1 MRRPRALYAA
11 LLAMRVLLALS
22 PSYIHPDE
30 FFQAPEVAASD
41 ILGVDGVRTWEF
53 TGTNPIRSIVSI
65 YGYSGTPF
73 ILLRAMCAVLRLTGL
88 MKMDAQPSTLAVFW
102 AQRLFMAWVSLVVD
116 WCVCRVIARR
126 CPGAR
131 LLPTMLVLASS
142 HCLAV
147 FHTRPFGNA
156 AASVLLALCFDLV
169 SQIECALADAERQHV
184 QLPPPLRLRQPFCLL
199 AAVGVVGVFSHVTF
213 APFFLPLA
221 LVAAT
226 MVVFSACRGTVAVA
240 HALATL
246 ALGTGC
252 AALVALGLVLA
263 DSVYY
268 GTVRYDSRAA
278 FGVAG
283 TLTCTVVN
291 NLRYNSDAANLAAHG
306 LHARYMHLAVSM
318 PLLFGPLYLLA
329 VAKLWTSVRR
339 ISRGFCSS
347 TTTTGVRYLSSSS
360 SSASPRGGGGSG
372 CAAVDSTM
380 LSACLS
386 VVVGVLAL
394 SLARHQEPRFLLPAL
409 PGIVLFTWR
418 WHRLLPAYFWQLWI
432 VYNLAVAGIFGG
444 VHQAGVVPVVKY
456 LADTS
461 VAREL
466 GCVPL
471 NLPSGGDDVVCAHT
485 TNGHTS
491 SSNALDGSLALAFP
505 RLKTNVLLYATY
517 LAPRHLL
524 VQNKQHRQLQARVA
538 MTDLVSMDGSQVQ
551 AVLRSSVLVRCPAD
565 AAADAQRM
573 VFARPSSS
581 FSSPTQDTRR
591 AAAEY
596 ERTLLVVP
604 ASTDLSSLLPA
615 NHSSL
620 SSLFELRLLYSY
632 APHVNFDH
640 IQTVLN
646 APFLATRLDV
656 YLVCDG

>member
-53 TGTNPIRSIVSI
+53 TGANPIRSIVPI

-73 ILLRAMCAVLRLTGL
+73 ILLRAVCAALRLTGL
-88 MKMDAQPSTLAVFW
+88 VKADAAQQPSTLAVFW
-102 AQRLFMAWVSLVVD
+102 AQRLFMACLSLVVD
-116 WCVCRVIARR
+116 WCVYRVIARR
-126 CPGAR
+126 YPGAR
-131 LLPTMLVLASS
+131 MLPTMLVLASS
-142 HCLAV
+142 HCLVV

-156 AASVLLALCFDLV
+156 VASVLLALGFDLV
-169 SQIECALADAERQHV
+169 SQIECALAQQQRPSP
-184 QLPPPLRLRQPFCLL
+184 LLRLRQPFCLL
-199 AAVGVVGVFSHVTF
+199 AVVGVVGVFSHVTF

-221 LVAAT
+221 LVAGT
-226 MVVFSACRGTVAVA
+226 MVVSSAWRGTVTVA
-240 HALATL
+240 HALVTL

-252 AALVALGLVLA
+252 AALTALGLVLA

-268 GTVRYDSRAA
+268 GTVRHDSRAV
-278 FGVAG
+278 FGVSG

-291 NLRYNSDAANLAAHG
+291 NFRYNSNAANLAAHG

-329 VAKLWTSVRR
+329 VAKLWASVKR
-339 ISRGFCSS
+339 ISRCFCTSS
-347 TTTTGVRYLSSSS
+347 TTTGAKYSSSSS
-360 SSASPRGGGGSG
+360 SSASPRSNGGGGGG
-372 CAAVDSTM
+372 CEAVDFTM

-409 PGIVLFTWR
+409 PGIILFTWR
-418 WHRLLPAYFWQLWI
+418 WHRLLPAYFWQLWV

-471 NLPSGGDDVVCAHT
+471 NLPNGGDNVVCAHT
-485 TNGHTS
+485 TNRRS
-491 SSNALDGSLALAFP
+491 SASDDSLALAFP

-538 MTDLVSMDGSQVQ
+538 MTDLVSMDGGQVQ
-551 AVLRSSVLVRCPAD
+551 AVLRASVLVRCLAD
-565 AAADAQRM
+565 PAADAQRMM

-581 FSSPTQDTRR
+581 SSSSPTQDTARR
-591 AAAEY
+591 EAAEY

-615 NHSSL
+615 NHSS
-620 SSLFELRLLYSY
+620 SPSPFELRLLYSY

-646 APFLATRLDV
+646 GPFSAASLDV
-656 YLVCDG
+656 YLVCGG